1 LFGAARLSVE
11 GSPARPLPPLEFAV
25 VAATG
30 YVRMSDLF
38 DLSGRV
44 ALVTGASQGLGRRFA
59 EVLAAHGAAVGL
71 AARQI
76 DRLADLRAELD
87 GAGRAAASVMLDVT
101 DAGAIEAAIDS
112 IEAALGPVDI
122 LVNNAGV
129 AVAKGVLEQTEAD
142 WDRVLDTDLKGAF
155 FTAQAVA
162 RRMAARAQKPTWG
175 GNIINIASLIA
186 LKVVGHLAPYAAAK
200 SGLAQITKAMA
211 LELAR
216 HDIRV
221 NALAPGYIETDI
233 NSAFLASEAGERL
246 RKQIPQRRFG
256 TPADLDGALLLLAS
270 DASRYMTGSIIVIDG
285 GLLLA

>member
-1 LFGAARLSVE
+1 
-11 GSPARPLPPLEFAV
+11 
-25 VAATG
+25 
-30 YVRMSDLF
+30 MSDLF

-59 EVLAAHGAAVGL
+59 GVLAAHGAAVGL
-71 AARQI
+71 AARQL
-76 DRLADLRAELD
+76 DRLEDLRSELHD
-87 GAGRAAASVMLDVT
+87 AGHQAASVRLDVT
-101 DAGAIEAAIDS
+101 DQGAIERALDTV
-112 IEAALGPVDI
+112 EAALGPIDI

-142 WDRVLDTDLKGAF
+142 WDRVLDTNLKGAF
-155 FTAQAVA
+155 FMAQAVA
-162 RRMAARAQKPTWG
+162 RRMAARSG
-175 GNIINIASLIA
+175 GSIVNIASLIA
-186 LKVVGHLAPYAAAK
+186 LKVVGHLVAYAASK
-200 SGLAQITKAMA
+200 SGLAQVTKAMA

-233 NSAFLASEAGERL
+233 NSTFLASEAGQRL

-270 DASRYMTGSIIVIDG
+270 DASRYMTGSLIVIDG

>member
-1 LFGAARLSVE
+1 
-11 GSPARPLPPLEFAV
+11 
-25 VAATG
+25 
-30 YVRMSDLF
+30 MSDPF

-59 EVLAAHGAAVGL
+59 EVLATHGAAVGL

-76 DRLADLRAELD
+76 DKLEDLRTELHD
-87 GAGRAAASVMLDVT
+87 AGHHAASVMLDVT
-101 DAGAIEAAIDS
+101 DLGAIETAIDT
-112 IEAALGPVDI
+112 IEAALGPIDI

-162 RRMAARAQKPTWG
+162 RRMVAHTPKPPSG
-175 GNIINIASLIA
+175 GNIINIASLVA

-200 SGLAQITKAMA
+200 SGLAQVTKTMA

-233 NSAFLASEAGERL
+233 NSTFLATEAGQRL

-270 DASRYMTGSIIVIDG
+270 DASRYMTGSMIVIDG

>member
-1 LFGAARLSVE
+1 
-11 GSPARPLPPLEFAV
+11 
-25 VAATG
+25 
-30 YVRMSDLF
+30 MSDLF

-76 DRLADLRAELD
+76 DKLEDLRTELHE
-87 GAGRAAASVMLDVT
+87 AGHRAASVTLDVT
-101 DAGAIEAAIDS
+101 DHGAIETAIDT
-112 IEAALGPVDI
+112 IEAALGPIDI

-142 WDRVLDTDLKGAF
+142 WDRVLDVNLKGAF
-155 FTAQAVA
+155 FTAQSVA
-162 RRMAARAQKPTWG
+162 RRMAPRG
-175 GNIINIASLIA
+175 GGTIVNIASLIA
-186 LKVVGHLAPYAAAK
+186 FKVVGHLVAYAASK
-200 SGLAQITKAMA
+200 SGLAQVTKAMA

-216 HDIRV
+216 HGIRV
-221 NALAPGYIETDI
+221 NALAPGYIETEI
-233 NSAFLASEAGERL
+233 NRDFLASEAGERL

-256 TPADLDGALLLLAS
+256 RPEDLDGALLLLAS